1 MHNDKSINLYK
12 RACFKVFYNISK
24 ILEKDDIVNYLEG
37 PVKQMGFNRL
47 TGQNNNEKK
56 NVLIFGARINWKTI
70 VLL

>member
-1 MHNDKSINLYK
+1 MQIICIMINQLTCIRGLVLK
-12 RACFKVFYNISK
+12 FFAHFK

-56 NVLIFGARINWKTI
+56 MY
-70 VLL
+70 